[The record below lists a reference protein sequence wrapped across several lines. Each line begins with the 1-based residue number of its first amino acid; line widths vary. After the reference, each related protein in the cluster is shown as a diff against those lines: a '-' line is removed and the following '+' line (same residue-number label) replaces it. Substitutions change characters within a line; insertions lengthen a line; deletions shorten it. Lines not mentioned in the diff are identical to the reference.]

1 MMKARSQAQ
10 RRYLKRTIA
19 VTAIYLAAV
28 AAASFF
34 IDRDDPVRPL
44 TIILAVLPG
53 LAIIGMFWAIA
64 RLIVEEQDEFIRM
77 LIVRQS
83 LIATGFALSIAS
95 VWGFLEAYGVAP
107 HIDSYWVAILW
118 FLGVGIGA
126 VANKLQYGAYGEC
139 A

>member
-1 MMKARSQAQ
+1 MMKARSEAQ

-19 VTAIYLAAV
+19 VTALYLATV

-34 IDRDDPVRPL
+34 IDRDDPVTAI
-44 TIILAVLPG
+44 TIILAILPG
-53 LAIIGMFWAIA
+53 LAIMGIFWAIA
-64 RLIVEEQDEFIRM
+64 RLMVEEQDEFIRM

-83 LIATGFALSIAS
+83 LIATGLALSVAS

-118 FLGVGIGA
+118 FFGLGVGA
-126 VANKLQYGAYGEC
+126 VVNKLQYGTYGEC
-139 A
+139 W